1 MYDTFTLD
9 VDQASELK
17 HAAKRNGVTN
27 ADLKKLSSGDMF
39 AQILPFLH
47 GRAKIVITSVF
58 HIVDTVKVDAQKA
71 AVMGDEY
78 LKSAKVRD
86 FFGDQS
92 DWFDMEVPETV
103 EAKLVVRMIE
113 QQTSNEQVLEE
124 LGEHAE
130 INLSEMRGFLLENLR
145 AFKAYNSREAFNFY
159 MRDKHGKL
167 RLMHAQQHPG
177 ARNWSLHVG
186 GTGGTLE
193 GEVWI
198 SRK

>member
-58 HIVDTVKVDAQKA
+58 RVLDTVQLDAQKA
-71 AVMGDEY
+71 TVMSEEY

-92 DWFDMEVPETV
+92 DWFGMEVPETT
-103 EAKLVVRMIE
+103 ETELIVRMIE
-113 QQTSNEQVLEE
+113 EKTSNEQVLRE
-124 LGEHAE
+124 LGEQPE
-130 INLSEMRGFLLENLR
+130 ISISEMRGFLIENLR
-145 AFKAYNSREAFNFY
+145 QFKAYNSREAFNFY
-159 MRDKHGKL
+159 MRDKHGEL

-186 GTGGTLE
+186 GAGGTLE

>member
-186 GTGGTLE
+186 GTGGALE